1 MTEKRIVLSTAGSKD
16 EAQKIAR
23 ALVERHL
30 AACVNVLGPVS
41 STFWWRGK
49 LEQGEEH
56 LLVIKTM
63 HDALDRVHAAIK
75 ELHSYDLPEFLVLT
89 IDHGG
94 REYLQWIEGCV
105 R

>member
-1 MTEKRIVLSTAGSKD
+1 
-16 EAQKIAR
+16 
-23 ALVERHL
+23 
-30 AACVNVLGPVS
+30 
-41 STFWWRGK
+41 
-49 LEQGEEH
+49 
-56 LLVIKTM
+56 M